1 MFKTNIF
8 KTVLVGLALLSL
20 STVFSTGRVAA
31 LAIPPPTFAVSGC
44 GSDGSG
50 HWVITTSIDFGCSGA
65 QCASPQANST
75 GSQPTSGYCS
85 TYHNAMVDL
94 LFAIIKFISD
104 GVGLIVIMS
113 IIIAGIQYTFSRGE
127 PQAVQAASKRIQS
140 SVTALI
146 IFIFAYALLN
156 FIIPKGLFGQ

>member
-50 HWVITTSIDFGCSGA
+50 HWVITTSIDFSCSGA
-65 QCASPQANST
+65 QCASPQAKLTSP
-75 GSQPTSGYCS
+75 PTSGYCS

-146 IFIFAYALLN
+146 IFIFAYALLD
-156 FIIPKGLFGQ
+156 FIIPRGLFGQ